1 MCTTLPCHSPKITD
15 LHECVVTNR
24 YGLVALHILHILHLS
39 LVPMC
44 PLLKNPTLD
53 ASLVENSI
61 YVKNENCS
69 KDLYN
74 IPIIM
79 AFSDF

>member
-24 YGLVALHILHILHLS
+24 YGLVALHILHLS
-39 LVPMC
+39 HVPMC
-44 PLLKNPTLD
+44 PPLKNPTLD

-79 AFSDF
+79 AFFRLLK